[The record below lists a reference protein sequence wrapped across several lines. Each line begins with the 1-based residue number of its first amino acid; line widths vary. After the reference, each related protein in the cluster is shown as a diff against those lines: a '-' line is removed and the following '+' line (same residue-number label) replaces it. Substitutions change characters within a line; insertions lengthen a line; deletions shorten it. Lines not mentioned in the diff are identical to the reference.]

1 MRYIVR
7 NMAPS
12 SIRNKTTSTRLTG
25 GLTGRLTG
33 RLYISTDQ
41 GAFFGH
47 TRVRLLEAIDQ
58 HGSISQA
65 APQVPLSYKAA
76 WDAVDAM
83 NRLADQ
89 PLVQRS
95 AGGRAGGGTV
105 LTEHGR
111 RLVAMYRAVHAQYQA
126 ALDHLAGQ
134 FASTPVGDV
143 QAYQRLLRRN
153 TLRTSARNQF
163 SGRVTALSAGPAD
176 VAVQVLVDGLPTH
189 QPLLATITRHS
200 ASQLAL
206 AVGSAVVLLVKAPA
220 LQLLPAGTAA
230 GTHPNQ
236 LRGTV
241 QHLARGANTTEV
253 TLDLGAGHSA
263 TAVLPNTMLASAG
276 LKSLKPGQAACAM
289 FAPASVILAMLD

>member
-1 MRYIVR
+1 MRYIGC
-7 NMAPS
+7 NMALPPAP
-12 SIRNKTTSTRLTG
+12 IKTPSTRF
-25 GLTGRLTG
+25 TGRLE
-33 RLYISTDQ
+33 ISTDQ
-41 GAFFGH
+41 GAFLSH
-47 TRVRLLEAIDQ
+47 TRVRLLEAIAQ

-83 NRLADQ
+83 NSLADQ

-105 LTEHGR
+105 LTDHGR
-111 RLVAMYRAVHAQYQA
+111 RLVAMYRAVHAEYQT

-143 QAYQRLLRRN
+143 QAYQRLLHRH

-163 SGRVTALSAGPAD
+163 SGKVTALDAGPAD
-176 VAVQVLVDGLPTH
+176 VAVRVQVDGLPSLP
-189 QPLLATITRHS
+189 PLLATITHQS

-206 AVGSAVVLLVKAPA
+206 GVGSAVVLLVKASA
-220 LQLLPAGTAA
+220 LQLLPASTAPA
-230 GTHPNQ
+230 SQPNQ
-236 LRGTV
+236 LQGTV
-241 QHLARGANTTEV
+241 QHLARGARSTEL

-263 TAVLPNTMLASAG
+263 TAVLPNAALGAAG
-276 LKSLKPGQAACAM
+276 LVGLDLGQAACAM
-289 FAPASVILAMLD
+289 FAPASVILALLD

>member
-1 MRYIVR
+1 M
-7 NMAPS
+7 
-12 SIRNKTTSTRLTG
+12 SIGIPAGN
-25 GLTGRLTG
+25 RLTG
-33 RLYISTDQ
+33 RLEISTDQ
-41 GAFFGH
+41 GAFLGH
-47 TRVRLLEAIDQ
+47 TRVRLLEAIEAR
-58 HGSISQA
+58 GSISQA

-83 NRLADQ
+83 NSLADQ

-134 FASTPVGDV
+134 FGSTPVGDV
-143 QAYQRLLRRN
+143 QAYQRLLRRS

-163 SGRVTALSAGPAD
+163 SGMVTALDAGPAE
-176 VAVQVLVDGLPTH
+176 VVVHVVVDGLPTH
-189 QPLLATITRHS
+189 QPLQATITRNS

-206 AVGSAVVLLVKAPA
+206 SVGSAVVLLVKAPA
-220 LQLLPAGTAA
+220 LQLLPASTAS

-241 QHLARGANTTEV
+241 QHLVRGASSTEV
-253 TLDLGAGHSA
+253 TLDLGGGHSA
-263 TAVLPNTMLASAG
+263 TAVLQNANLATLATPTNAG
-276 LKSLKPGQAACAM
+276 LEGMKGLKPGQAACAT
-289 FAPASVILAMLD
+289 FAPSSVILALLD